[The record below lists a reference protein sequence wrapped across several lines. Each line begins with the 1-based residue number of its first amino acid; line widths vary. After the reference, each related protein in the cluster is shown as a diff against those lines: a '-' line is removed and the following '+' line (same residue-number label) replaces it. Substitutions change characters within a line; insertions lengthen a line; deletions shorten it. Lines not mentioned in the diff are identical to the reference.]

1 MQIITQKHKQM
12 RLKRKAQ
19 VQNEIFF
26 YIMAIIV
33 IGLLLFL
40 GIKWIIVI
48 IDDITLIDMNKFKMG
63 LVNTFDQ
70 QRKLP
75 YNSHQKVSIQGV
87 PGSIKKICFV
97 QKNGLNHQ
105 NTGLCKTGEPD
116 YNPEM
121 CMLWGS
127 EDPANAYFTG
137 PLQMINVGNIQI
149 DGDGYICTDIVNS
162 QLSIKLVSMGDSVK
176 IAR

>member
-1 MQIITQKHKQM
+1 M

-40 GIKWIIVI
+40 GVKWIMGI
-48 IDDITLIDMNKFKMG
+48 IENMNIIKMNQFRMG
-63 LVNTFDQ
+63 LVNTFDG

-75 YNSHQKVSIQGV
+75 YNSHQKVSIQDV
-87 PGSIKKICFV
+87 PGSIKKVCFV
-97 QKNGLNHQ
+97 EKKQGVNHGT
-105 NTGLCKTGEPD
+105 TGLCTMGNAD

-127 EDPANAYFTG
+127 EDPVNTYFTE

-149 DGDGYICTDIVNS
+149 DGDGYICMNITNS